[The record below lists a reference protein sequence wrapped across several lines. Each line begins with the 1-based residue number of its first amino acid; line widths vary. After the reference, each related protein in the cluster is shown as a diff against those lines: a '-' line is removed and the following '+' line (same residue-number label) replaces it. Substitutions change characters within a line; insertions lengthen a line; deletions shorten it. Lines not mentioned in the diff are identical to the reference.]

1 MLKLLIALILIVIV
15 VLKLWG
21 FIGKIIKNAT
31 CKHEKYYENMRCH
44 ARCLNCRQDL
54 GFIQI
59 SREQNPKGETGPQ
72 RYEFD

>member
-1 MLKLLIALILIVIV
+1 MVKLLIVVVIIMAIA
-15 VLKLWG
+15 LKLWNV
-21 FIGKIIKNAT
+21 IRKTIKTAT

-44 ARCLNCRQDL
+44 ARCLNCRKDL

-59 SREQNPKGETGPQ
+59 SREQNPKGETGSQ